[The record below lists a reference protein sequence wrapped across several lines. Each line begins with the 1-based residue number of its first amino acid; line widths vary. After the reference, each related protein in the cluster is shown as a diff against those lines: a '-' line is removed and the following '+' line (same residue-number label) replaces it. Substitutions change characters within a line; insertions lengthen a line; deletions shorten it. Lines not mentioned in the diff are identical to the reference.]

1 MMQLN
6 VPVKIKAPLWKDVN
20 ETLTDSIDH
29 FLQLLVDSGNHT
41 CLADSGFSFLFEDYR
56 FEQFMVKNGGYVY
69 VNDEFDG
76 QARKTMKMVSGNSK
90 KENSFARDLKVVID
104 KYEKRLR
111 NVEVDMSLTNNG
123 TSLNVK
129 VKGIINDK
137 SNAKYEHVF
146 KVAIWRE
153 TV

>member
-1 MMQLN
+1 M
-6 VPVKIKAPLWKDVN
+6 ITA
-20 ETLTDSIDH
+20 
-29 FLQLLVDSGNHT
+29 
-41 CLADSGFSFLFEDYR
+41 
-56 FEQFMVKNGGYVY
+56 
-69 VNDEFDG
+69 
-76 QARKTMKMVSGNSK
+76 GNSK